1 MTRVLVTRPRLT
13 DAMLGPL
20 AAAGIDAIH
29 VPTIAVRAGD
39 RAQLA
44 VELAAQREGEW
55 TVVTSANGAAAVLD
69 ALGDGASA
77 LVGRVLAVGPS
88 TARALRD
95 GGMRVDVVPEPYRGT
110 AIPSAIGDVA
120 GRRVLLARGDLAAPG
135 LARVLR
141 ERGATVTEVVAY
153 RTLEGPAASRA
164 PLLAALDDGLH
175 GLLFASGS
183 AVRGLVRLLPNG
195 PRAAARRIP
204 AFSIGPETT
213 AVAER
218 AGFKVA
224 AEATE
229 HTARG
234 LAAITIQHLHRERP

>member
-1 MTRVLVTRPRLT
+1 MIRVLVTRPRLG
-13 DAMLGPL
+13 DVMRGAL
-20 AAAGIDAIH
+20 AAAGIEAIH
-29 VPTIAVRAGD
+29 VPTIAVEAGD
-39 RAQLA
+39 RARLA
-44 VELAAQREGEW
+44 AELAARREGEW

-69 ALGDGASA
+69 ALGDGDHA
-77 LVGRVLAVGPS
+77 LGGRVLAVGPS
-88 TARALRD
+88 TAQALR
-95 GGMRVDVVPEPYRGT
+95 GGGVRVDVVPEQYRSA

-135 LARVLR
+135 LVRALR
-141 ERGATVTEVVAY
+141 ERGAEVTEVVAY

-164 PLLAALDDGLH
+164 PLLAALDAGLH

-183 AVRGLVRLLPNG
+183 AVRGLVRLLPEAR
-195 PRAAARRIP
+195 RADARRIP

-213 AVAER
+213 AAAER
-218 AGFKVA
+218 AGFHVA

-234 LAAITIQHLHRERP
+234 LAAITIQYLHGERP